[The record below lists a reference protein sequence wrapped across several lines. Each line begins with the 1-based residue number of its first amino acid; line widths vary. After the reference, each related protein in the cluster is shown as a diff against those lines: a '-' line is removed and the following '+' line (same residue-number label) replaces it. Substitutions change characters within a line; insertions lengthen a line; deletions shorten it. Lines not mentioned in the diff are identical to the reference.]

1 MINLKESAKDKLI
14 RICIIIG
21 CVSIVSV
28 SFLFQDKKLDNKNFP
43 LLATVIHLSN
53 HVNDPPILAV
63 YRYHNPKHYLILYKI
78 NRKNKHRFEAIKT
91 IELDEKPKQ
100 LQSDKTSNGVWLL
113 FVDGWTY
120 YNENL
125 QEEERENS
133 LRVDDITSIPFKY
146 DPNKKKVQLESN
158 EQVIE
163 FSALESDMLVDVY
176 SLSKDKKLLLALF
189 ERDIKIIVIK

>member
-1 MINLKESAKDKLI
+1 M
-14 RICIIIG
+14 
-21 CVSIVSV
+21 
-28 SFLFQDKKLDNKNFP
+28 
-43 LLATVIHLSN
+43 
-53 HVNDPPILAV
+53 
-63 YRYHNPKHYLILYKI
+63 
-78 NRKNKHRFEAIKT
+78 
-91 IELDEKPKQ
+91 
-100 LQSDKTSNGVWLL
+100 WLL

-163 FSALESDMLVDVY
+163 CSALESDMLVDVY